1 MTLAYE
7 AKPNTGSLWKNDNR
21 TQDTHAHAR
30 GSALID
36 GVEYFVDAWT
46 NIDKK
51 GDRYQA
57 LKFKRKDKQPSVAP
71 DRRAE
76 PKREQ
81 GMYDRDDPR
90 TTRRDDDNDL
100 PF

>member
-1 MTLAYE
+1 MAYE

-71 DRRAE
+71 DRRAA
-76 PKREQ
+76 PQREIEQ
-81 GMYDRDDPR
+81 SSYGTPLDD
-90 TTRRDDDNDL
+90 DL
-100 PF
+100 PFAPEFR

>member
-1 MTLAYE
+1 MAYE
-7 AKPNTGSLWKNDNR
+7 AKPNTGSLFKNDKR
-21 TQDTHAHAR
+21 TKDTQAHAT

-51 GDRYQA
+51 GDRYQS
-57 LKFKRKDKQPSVAP
+57 LKFKRKDKQPQAAKPASYG
-71 DRRAE
+71 
-76 PKREQ
+76 EQ
-81 GMYDRDDPR
+81 SGGSYGSQPEDLND
-90 TTRRDDDNDL
+90 DL